1 MGILKTAQLKAI
13 EDIRAK
19 TRTQTITIVTK
30 TSTGADSGDIYGA
43 PASTAETTEDI
54 LGIFTWGNIIRRTD
68 SPGGVVELGECT
80 VLIDL
85 ADKSKAEGENKTLR
99 VNDINL
105 RILNIQALP
114 DTQEAILYCE
124 RV

>member
-1 MGILKTAQLKAI
+1 MILKTRQLKAI
-13 EDIRAK
+13 EDIRTK

-30 TSTGADSGDIYGA
+30 TTTGAASGDIYGV
-43 PASTAETTEDI
+43 PTSTTETTEDI
-54 LGIFTWGNIIRRTD
+54 LGIFTWGNIIKRSD
-68 SPGGVVELGECT
+68 SPGGVIELGDCT

-85 ADKSKAEGENKTLR
+85 ADKSKVEGENKSLR

-105 RILNIQALP
+105 RILNLQALP
-114 DTQEAILYCE
+114 DTQECVIYCE

>member
-1 MGILKTAQLKAI
+1 MILKTRQLKAI
-13 EDIRAK
+13 EDIRTK

-30 TSTGADSGDIYGA
+30 TTTGADSGDIYGV
-43 PASTAETTEDI
+43 PTSTTETTEDI
-54 LGIFTWGNIIRRTD
+54 LGIFTWGNIIKRSD
-68 SPGGVVELGECT
+68 STGGVIELGDCT

-85 ADKSKAEGENKTLR
+85 EDKTKVEGENKTLR

-105 RILNIQALP
+105 RILNLQALP
-114 DTQEAILYCE
+114 DTQECVIYCE

>member
-1 MGILKTAQLKAI
+1 MILKTRQLKAI
-13 EDIRAK
+13 EDIRTK

-30 TSTGADSGDIYGA
+30 TTTGADSGDIYGV
-43 PASTAETTEDI
+43 PTSTTETTEDI
-54 LGIFTWGNIIRRTD
+54 LGIFTWGNIIKRSD
-68 SPGGVVELGECT
+68 SAGGVIELGDCT

-85 ADKSKAEGENKTLR
+85 ADKSKIEGENKTLR

-105 RILNIQALP
+105 RILNLQALP
-114 DTQEAILYCE
+114 DTEECILYCE

>member
-1 MGILKTAQLKAI
+1 MILKTRQLKAI
-13 EDIRAK
+13 EDIRTK

-30 TSTGADSGDIYGA
+30 TTTGAASGDIYGV
-43 PASTAETTEDI
+43 PTSTTETTEDI
-54 LGIFTWGNIIRRTD
+54 LGIFTWGNIIKRSD
-68 SPGGVVELGECT
+68 SPGGVIELGDCT

-85 ADKSKAEGENKTLR
+85 ADKSKVEGENKSLR

-105 RILNIQALP
+105 RILNLQALP
-114 DTQEAILYCE
+114 DTEECILYCE

>member
-1 MGILKTAQLKAI
+1 MPILKTSQLKAI

-30 TSTGADSGDIYGA
+30 TTTGADSGDIYGV
-43 PASTAETTEDI
+43 PTSIVETTEDI
-54 LGIFTWGNIIRRTD
+54 LGIFTWGNTIKRT
-68 SPGGVVELGECT
+68 SEAGGVVELGDCT

-85 ADKSKAEGENKTLR
+85 EDKSKVEGENKTLR

-105 RILNIQALP
+105 RILNLQALP
-114 DTQEAILYCE
+114 DTKETILYCE
-124 RV
+124 RI

>member
-1 MGILKTAQLKAI
+1 MILKTRQLKAI
-13 EDIRAK
+13 EDIRTK

-30 TSTGADSGDIYGA
+30 TTTGADSGDIYGV
-43 PASTAETTEDI
+43 PTSTTETTEDI
-54 LGIFTWGNIIRRTD
+54 LGIFTWGNIIKRSD
-68 SPGGVVELGECT
+68 SPGGVIELGDCT

-85 ADKSKAEGENKTLR
+85 ADKSKVEGENKSLR

-105 RILNIQALP
+105 RILNLQALP
-114 DTQEAILYCE
+114 DTQECVIYCE

>member
-1 MGILKTAQLKAI
+1 VRILKVRQLKAI
-13 EDIRAK
+13 EDIR
-19 TRTQTITIVTK
+19 TRTRSETITIVTK
-30 TSTGADSGDIYGA
+30 TTTGADSDDIYGV
-43 PASTAETTEDI
+43 PTETTETTENI
-54 LGIFTWGNIIRRTD
+54 LGIFTWGNILRRTD
-68 SPGGVVELGECT
+68 SPGGVIELGECT

-85 ADKSKAEGENKTLR
+85 ADKSKVEGENKTLR